1 MLQERFLLRGI
12 SSGASYA
19 ADMRALSI
27 TSASEILAGSETA
40 ARSTV
45 GVMLLVYVAPP
56 RRRQ

>member
-1 MLQERFLLRGI
+1 VLRERFLLRGI
-12 SSGASYA
+12 LSGASDA

-27 TSASEILAGSETA
+27 TSVSEILAGGETA
-40 ARSTV
+40 ASSTV